1 MRKIFLID
9 FSSTALYNFDMEEQ
23 AIFMRAEH
31 IRDVIRYINRFKNAA
46 VVIYLDDRIIDS
58 PLWAS
63 HIRDISLIHEAGL
76 RVILVPGAH
85 KHIDKILT
93 ENHISWTRKDGCR
106 ITSDDAIP
114 LIKTAAFDVSNIV
127 MSSLAGEHLTAVIGN
142 WVRARGKGVL
152 DGTDYGCAGE
162 IDKIDDDTIRTVLSN
177 GFIPIFPCIGWSLS
191 GKPYNIS
198 SMQLASQIAVH
209 MQADKLFFL
218 VPDAE
223 LSEKYFT
230 LPEEIGISPEGC
242 IPAMNIEELD
252 EFLKA
257 NEPSSDSKKMANNRS
272 LDAEEKDI
280 REHILSIVHLG
291 RTACTQGVTRVHIL
305 NSSLNGTLPCEIFSD
320 LGSGT
325 MIYSSNYGKLRPME
339 RKDIAAVLTLI
350 QPFVK
355 KGILLPR
362 TEEQLESQLNDYI
375 VYELDGG
382 IRACSALHIYDNKQ
396 AEIAAVAVDETCA
409 HIGIGPKIMDYLI
422 NRAKQLSLESVFV
435 LTTQTTD
442 WFESLG
448 FKSDEINTLPEKRK
462 ALWTPSRGSKL
473 LRLKLK

>member
-1 MRKIFLID
+1 
-9 FSSTALYNFDMEEQ
+9 MEEQ
-23 AIFMRAEH
+23 AIFTRAEH
-31 IRDVIRYINRFKNAA
+31 IRDVIRYISRFKDAA

-85 KHIDKILT
+85 KHIDKILRD
-93 ENHISWTRKDGCR
+93 NNISWERKNGFR
-106 ITSDDAIP
+106 ITGDEAMP

-142 WVRARGKGVL
+142 WVRARAKGVL

-223 LSEKYFT
+223 ISAEYFT
-230 LPEEIGISPEGC
+230 LPQEIGTSPEGC
-242 IPAMNIEELD
+242 IPAMNIEEVD
-252 EFLKA
+252 SFLNA
-257 NEPSSDSKKMANNRS
+257 NTSAGNKT
-272 LDAEEKDI
+272 AERLLSTNKENISAHKEMTDTQDL
-280 REHILSIVHLG
+280 REHILSIVRLG
-291 RTACTQGVTRVHIL
+291 KTACLEGVTRVHIL

-325 MIYSSNYGKLRPME
+325 MIYSSNYGKLRAME
-339 RKDIAAVLTLI
+339 RNDIAGVLTLI

-362 TEEQLESQLNDYI
+362 TEEQLETQLNDYI

-382 IRACSALHIYDNKQ
+382 IRACSALHVYDNKQ

-409 HIGIGPKIMDYLI
+409 HIGIGPKIMDFLI
-422 NRAKQLSLESVFV
+422 SRAKQLSLDSVFV

-448 FKSDEINTLPEKRK
+448 FKSDNINTLPEKRK
-462 ALWTPSRGSKL
+462 ALWSPSRGSKL